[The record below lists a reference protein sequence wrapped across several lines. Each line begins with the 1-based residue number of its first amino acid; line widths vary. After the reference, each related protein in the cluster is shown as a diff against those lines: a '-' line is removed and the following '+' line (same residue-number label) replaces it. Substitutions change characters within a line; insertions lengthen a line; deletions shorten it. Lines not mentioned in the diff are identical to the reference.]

1 MTAAE
6 FDSWRAESLE
16 SFAEDLARAMDRPL
30 VAARMRAAAQYE
42 ELLPDGLDTPG
53 SHLLVVETEAG
64 ERVGIVWLG
73 PHPTR
78 ADRGFIYDV
87 TIEQTARGRGYGRA
101 AMLAAEALLREEG
114 KAAVDLNVF
123 GFNTIAR
130 HLYESMGYE
139 VVATQM
145 TKKLS

>member
-1 MTAAE
+1 
-6 FDSWRAESLE
+6 
-16 SFAEDLARAMDRPL
+16 
-30 VAARMRAAAQYE
+30 
-42 ELLPDGLDTPG
+42 
-53 SHLLVVETEAG
+53 
-64 ERVGIVWLG
+64 
-73 PHPTR
+73 
-78 ADRGFIYDV
+78 
-87 TIEQTARGRGYGRA
+87 
-101 AMLAAEALLREEG
+101 MLAAEALLREEG